1 MMRGQAPM
9 RDNSLALMNL
19 LSNHQTQTVIAITKS
34 PQNTHKSALCVCTSL
49 YILFILIC
57 SATCNKASEFAS
69 EKVVLSNKIQES
81 RLIPFCKDTKLY
93 PQKMSCK
100 RDFSPPTP
108 DTVCARN
115 YVRLAVRRFWRT
127 ANLPHE
133 FKNVVYDLA

>member
-1 MMRGQAPM
+1 M
-9 RDNSLALMNL
+9 RDNSLALINL

-34 PQNTHKSALCVCTSL
+34 RQNTHKSALCVCTSL

-81 RLIPFCKDTKLY
+81 RLVPFCKDAKLY
-93 PQKMSCK
+93 PQEMSCK

-115 YVRLAVRRFWRT
+115 YVRLAVRCSWHT

-133 FKNVVYDLA
+133 IKNVVYDLA

>member
-9 RDNSLALMNL
+9 QDNSLALMNL

-81 RLIPFCKDTKLY
+81 RLIPFCKDTE
-93 PQKMSCK
+93 
-100 RDFSPPTP
+100 
-108 DTVCARN
+108 
-115 YVRLAVRRFWRT
+115 AVSAKDVMQAGFLT
-127 ANLPHE
+127 AHP
-133 FKNVVYDLA
+133 